1 MKDLDPGTQAVL
13 DQIVA
18 TLRDLYD
25 KHLIDLHDLK
35 IKQAVAMTG
44 NLLMDAKTTSDG
56 VFHWTLRGLIQLL
69 EAP

>member
-25 KHLIDLHDLK
+25 KHLIDLHDPK